1 MPRMVALWR
10 GSCVRAGW
18 NTVATESAT
27 ISRRHDDEVVEMEFT
42 ITCPLDGAVEV
53 GLEDVETVVLRD
65 TDQAD
70 ITFVCPHCGSQ
81 LTVTAIVPSFLLAAM
96 EALASESGMPEVT
109 GIIVTPDASDP
120 VESLDEPH
128 ADAYCEYF
136 RRQLDA
142 VSSAEDALAEID
154 SRARSL

>member
-1 MPRMVALWR
+1 
-10 GSCVRAGW
+10 
-18 NTVATESAT
+18 
-27 ISRRHDDEVVEMEFT
+27 MEFT

-96 EALASESGMPEVT
+96 EALAAESGMPEVT
-109 GIIVTPDASDP
+109 GIVVTPEAMAHA
-120 VESLDEPH
+120 ESADEPH

-136 RRQLDA
+136 RRQLDGITC
-142 VSSAEDALAEID
+142 VDDALAEID
-154 SRARSL
+154 SQARRV